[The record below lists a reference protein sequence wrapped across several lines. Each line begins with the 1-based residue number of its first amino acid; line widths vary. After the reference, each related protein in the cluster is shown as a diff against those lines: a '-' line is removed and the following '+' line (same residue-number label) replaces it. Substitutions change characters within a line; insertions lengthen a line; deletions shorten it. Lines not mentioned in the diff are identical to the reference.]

1 MATGWQLR
9 RCLWRKP
16 AFAYVGNIAYGIGI
30 SPEGTVSATASQ
42 SPRLVAGQTL
52 LKPLTY
58 LMFMMFAMTTDSVG
72 VIIPALIK
80 SFHLSMTAAGAF
92 QYASMAGIALSGLGL
107 GFLADRLGR
116 KATIILG
123 LSLFALTAFAILAGH
138 RFPHFVTLLFV
149 AGAAIGL
156 FKTGALALIGDL
168 STSTAAH
175 TRTMN
180 MVEGFFAVG
189 AIVGPAIVTRLL
201 LGGASWTWLYAI
213 AGTLCLLLIGAA
225 LLVRYPRPRLKD
237 AAQGDKTGAKPMETL
252 KALRDP
258 FCLAFSAGA
267 MAYVGVET
275 AIYVWMPTLLAGYH
289 GPLIALSAYALT
301 LFFVLRAAGRFL
313 GSVMLARWRW
323 TTVLAVASGGVF
335 ACFAL
340 ALAGGVGVA
349 VIALPSSGLFMS
361 VIYPTLNSK
370 GISCFA
376 KVRHG
381 AVGGVILFFTCVS
394 AIVSPLAMGA
404 ISDRTGNPASGF
416 MLAAGLAAVLFGGL
430 VFNALR
436 DPSAKRLGDLDAS
449 EYV

>member
-1 MATGWQLR
+1 MTGNA
-9 RCLWRKP
+9 P
-16 AFAYVGNIAYGIGI
+16 
-30 SPEGTVSATASQ
+30 Q
-42 SPRLVAGQTL
+42 SPRLIAA
-52 LKPLTY
+52 LTY

-123 LSLFALTAFAILAGH
+123 LSMFALTAFAILAGH
-138 RFPHFVTLLFV
+138 QFPYFVTLLFI

-168 STSTAAH
+168 SASTAAH

-189 AIVGPAIVTRLL
+189 AIIGPAIVTRLL

-225 LLVRYPRPRLKD
+225 LLVRYPRPRKSDDMPARPLE
-237 AAQGDKTGAKPMETL
+237 ALAL
-252 KALRDP
+252 LRDP

-275 AIYVWMPTLLAGYH
+275 AIYVWMPTLLSAYH
-289 GPLIALSAYALT
+289 GPWLALSAYALT
-301 LFFVLRAAGRFL
+301 VFFALRAAGRFL
-313 GSVMLARWRW
+313 GSLMLVRWRW

-335 ACFAL
+335 TCFAL
-340 ALAGGVGVA
+340 ALIGGVGVA
-349 VIALPSSGLFMS
+349 VVALPASGLLMS

-370 GISCFA
+370 GISCFPKA
-376 KVRHG
+376 RHG
-381 AVGGVILFFTCVS
+381 AAGGVILFFTCVS

-416 MLAAGLAAVLFGGL
+416 LLATGLAAVLFAGL
-430 VFNALR
+430 LFNALR

-449 EYV
+449 EYL

>member
-1 MATGWQLR
+1 MTGNA
-9 RCLWRKP
+9 P
-16 AFAYVGNIAYGIGI
+16 
-30 SPEGTVSATASQ
+30 Q
-42 SPRLVAGQTL
+42 SPRLIAA
-52 LKPLTY
+52 LTY

-123 LSLFALTAFAILAGH
+123 LSMFALTAFAILAGH
-138 RFPHFVTLLFV
+138 QFPYFVTLLFI

-168 STSTAAH
+168 SASTAAH

-189 AIVGPAIVTRLL
+189 AIIGPAIVTRLL

-225 LLVRYPRPRLKD
+225 LLVRYPRPRKSDDMPARPLE
-237 AAQGDKTGAKPMETL
+237 ALAL
-252 KALRDP
+252 LRDP

-275 AIYVWMPTLLAGYH
+275 AIYVWMPTLLAAYH
-289 GPLIALSAYALT
+289 GPLLVLSAYALT
-301 LFFVLRAAGRFL
+301 VFFALRAAGRFL

-335 ACFAL
+335 ICFAL
-340 ALAGGVGVA
+340 ALSGGVAVA
-349 VIALPSSGLFMS
+349 VIALPASGLFMS

-370 GISCFA
+370 GISCFPKA
-376 KVRHG
+376 RHG
-381 AVGGVILFFTCVS
+381 AIGGVILFFTCVA
-394 AIVSPLAMGA
+394 AIASPLAMGL
-404 ISDRTGNPASGF
+404 IDDRTGNPASGF
-416 MLAAGLAAVLFGGL
+416 MLATGLAAVLFAGAM
-430 VFNALR
+430 FNVLR
-436 DPSAKRLGDLDAS
+436 DPSAKRLGERDAS
-449 EYV
+449 EYI

>member
-1 MATGWQLR
+1 MTGHA
-9 RCLWRKP
+9 P
-16 AFAYVGNIAYGIGI
+16 
-30 SPEGTVSATASQ
+30 Q
-42 SPRLVAGQTL
+42 SPRLIAG
-52 LKPLTY
+52 LTY

-80 SFHLSMTAAGAF
+80 SFHLSLTAAGAF

-123 LSLFALTAFAILAGH
+123 LSLFALTAFAILAG
-138 RFPHFVTLLFV
+138 RQFPYFVTLLFV

-213 AGTLCLLLIGAA
+213 AGTLCLGLIVAA
-225 LLVRYPRPRLKD
+225 LLVRYPRPRVSE
-237 AAQGDKTGAKPMETL
+237 KTPARPLEALAM
-252 KALRDP
+252 LRDP
-258 FCLAFSAGA
+258 FCVAFSAGA

-275 AIYVWMPTLLAGYH
+275 AIYVWMPTLLAAYH

-301 LFFVLRAAGRFL
+301 AFFVLRAAGRFL

-335 ACFAL
+335 VCFAL
-340 ALAGGVGVA
+340 ALAGGVAVA
-349 VIALPSSGLFMS
+349 VIALPASGLFMS

-376 KVRHG
+376 KARHG

-404 ISDRTGNPASGF
+404 ISDKTGNPASGF